1 MRSHNDMM
9 RSVYPKL
16 MLEGGP
22 QQSGTFGGVP
32 TTNNGHAPQMAGGGA
47 YGMDPR
53 YSTMNG
59 QLVMD
64 PRYASLAATGGGGTN
79 GPMMPQSASGMPRPP
94 LARAVHLTLGVA
106 VLGRYECLSKQI
118 FPSFIQSQ
126 KCRGKKAE
134 H

>member
-16 MLEGGP
+16 MLEGG
-22 QQSGTFGGVP
+22 QQPGTFGGVA
-32 TTNNGHAPQMAGGGA
+32 TNGHAPGMQGGGA
-47 YGMDPR
+47 PYGMDPR

-64 PRYASLAATGGGGTN
+64 PRYASLAAAGVGGGTS
-79 GPMMPQSASGMPRPP
+79 GPMMPPTSTSGMPRPP

-106 VLGRYECLSKQI
+106 VLGR
-118 FPSFIQSQ
+118 
-126 KCRGKKAE
+126 
-134 H
+134 

>member
-16 MLEGGP
+16 MIEGG
-22 QQSGTFGGVP
+22 QQPGTFGGVAS
-32 TTNNGHAPQMAGGGA
+32 NGHIPIPGGGGA
-47 YGMDPR
+47 SYAMDPR

-64 PRYASLAATGGGGTN
+64 PRYASLAATGMGGTN
-79 GPMMPQSASGMPRPP
+79 GPMIPQASGMPRPP

-106 VLGRYECLSKQI
+106 VLGR
-118 FPSFIQSQ
+118 
-126 KCRGKKAE
+126 
-134 H
+134 